1 MQVIKRITRVRIARR
16 TTKKN
21 KPDTNHSRA
30 HNEFHSAMCFIIIEF
45 VSNGFYFMSATLQKP
60 KGYLAIEHAAT
71 LVIII
76 EPFWDERVEYFF
88 FICPCRPLSYKFAKK

>member
-1 MQVIKRITRVRIARR
+1 
-16 TTKKN
+16 
-21 KPDTNHSRA
+21 
-30 HNEFHSAMCFIIIEF
+30 MCFIIIEF

-88 FICPCRPLSYKFAKK
+88 LFVPADHCHINLQKNKSQLVTQRFRTRTNAHQLKISEN